1 MAFLSTLTSLKVL
14 HEITACIYKQGDEK
28 PAMKWSFLHKLVT
41 ESLASLMKELKAC
54 GVDERAK
61 ELGIQKFKM
70 KLLYKRM
77 IAEQDFPR
85 GRIFAI
91 DTQDQY
97 ELALPLLQDKH
108 ELIRK

>member
-1 MAFLSTLTSLKVL
+1 MF
-14 HEITACIYKQGDEK
+14 DER
-28 PAMKWSFLHKLVT
+28 T
-41 ESLASLMKELKAC
+41 EGLR

-77 IAEQDFPR
+77 IAEEDFPR

-97 ELALPLLQDKH
+97 EIAIPLLQDKH
-108 ELIRK
+108 ELIAFAYNMTV